1 MKKNTD
7 RALLSPSM
15 KMAELMDIDFSL
27 LGVLTR
33 MGLSFGFGE
42 ATVEEVC
49 RKGGINPESFLL
61 ICEVYAYDGYLPPQS
76 VLEQADL
83 KEIVNYLHRS
93 HAYYMEV
100 AMLELSQALERMIQP
115 CDKRRQSIIRKFF
128 EDYKGELSK
137 HFEYEENQ
145 VFPYVYAMLDHKKEG
160 QFTIG
165 EYEQNHSN
173 VEEKLEDLKNL
184 VMKYMPLQCS
194 SQEAFKAL
202 FYIYS
207 LELDL
212 RKHTIIEDKILVPM
226 VGRMEHE

>member
-1 MKKNTD
+1 MTQNSE
-7 RALLSPSM
+7 RYLLSPSM

-49 RKGGINPESFLL
+49 RKGGVNPETFLL
-61 ICEVYAYDGYLPPQS
+61 ICQVYAYDGYRPTRQ
-76 VLEQADL
+76 VLEQADV

-100 AMLELSQALERMIQP
+100 AVKELSDALERMVQP
-115 CDKRRQSIIRKFF
+115 CDGRRQDIIRKFF
-128 EDYKGELSK
+128 GEYKEELSK
-137 HFEYEENQ
+137 HFEYEENL
-145 VFPYVYAMLDHKKEG
+145 VFPYVYSVLGHAQGG
-160 QFTIG
+160 QFSIG

-173 VEEKLEDLKNL
+173 VEEKLEDLKSL
-184 VMKYMPLQCS
+184 VMKYMPSQCDP
-194 SQEAFKAL
+194 QEAYKAL

-207 LELDL
+207 LEQDL
-212 RKHTIIEDKILVPM
+212 RKHTVIEDEILVPM